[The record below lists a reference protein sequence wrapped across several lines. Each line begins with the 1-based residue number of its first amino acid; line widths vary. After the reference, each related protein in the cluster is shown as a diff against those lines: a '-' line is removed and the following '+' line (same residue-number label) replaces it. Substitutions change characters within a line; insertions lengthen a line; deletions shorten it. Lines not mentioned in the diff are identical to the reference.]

1 MRPIEFRAYLKYKK
15 KIVDVIMLEPENK
28 VRYDD
33 DDVIEECDI
42 DECEL
47 MQFTG
52 LYDKNGKEIC
62 EGDIVKVSY
71 DRTSMEWNAIVRFG
85 IIKEAYKLI
94 GYYLEPISE
103 SPYNQSIIALRDL
116 EVIGNIYENKELI
129 GE

>member
-1 MRPIEFRAYLKYKK
+1 MRPIEFRAYLKDKK

-28 VRYDD
+28 VRYEY
-33 DDVIEECDI
+33 DDVIYECDI

-52 LYDKNGKEIC
+52 LYDKNGKEIY

-71 DRTSMEWNAIVRFG
+71 DRTSTEWNAIVRFG
-85 IIKEAYKLI
+85 IIKEVHKFV
-94 GYYLEPISE
+94 GYYLEPISK
-103 SPYNQSIIALRDL
+103 SPYNQSIALWDL
-116 EVIGNIYENKELI
+116 EVIGNIYENKELL